1 MPIEA
6 ALFFDN
12 DLEYCNTFS
21 PWANR
26 VTPFHIGGYQRPEG
40 EPFPIKPWAEM
51 EDFRSK
57 LTTAGK
63 LVFDQLRIITGTF
76 PPEGRG
82 DSYDDTAGI
91 TFPQAQ
97 VILRALERKAEI
109 HGGAANVAAIFDFD
123 RTLSLFEG
131 FIGGNHET
139 IPENSG
145 IQGYLNLLNDAC
157 PIRVDGS
164 QVLTTP
170 AGLIDYLFGGPERV
184 AWLQQLL
191 HTIRTNGHPLIIL
204 TNNSTALKNSQLFKD
219 FFPAELDYPE
229 FTVICGAPYEGHKP
243 RALYK
248 NPAFRHLFQSKLTV
262 ENRYIIRFNRDA
274 EHAPLLHVEFT
285 QHEREPVVLEVN
297 QLFPLPAPP
306 AALARR
312 RATRKRKRRN
322 RKN

>member
-51 EDFRSK
+51 ADFRSK
-57 LTTAGK
+57 LTPEGK
-63 LVFDQLRIITGTF
+63 HVFDQLRIITGTF
-76 PPEGRG
+76 PPEGQG
-82 DSYDDTAGI
+82 DSYDETAGI

-97 VILRALERKAEI
+97 VILHALGRKAAI
-109 HGGAANVAAIFDFD
+109 HGAENVAAIFDFD
-123 RTLSLFEG
+123 RTLSMFEG
-131 FIGGNHET
+131 FIGGNHES

-157 PIRVDGS
+157 PIASDGAP
-164 QVLTTP
+164 VLTTP
-170 AGLIDYLFGGPERV
+170 AGLIDYMFGGPERV
-184 AWLQQLL
+184 AWLQTLL
-191 HTIRTNGHPLIIL
+191 HTIRTRGHPLVIL
-204 TNNSTALKNSQLFKD
+204 TNNSTALRNPQLFKD

-229 FTVICGAPYEGHKP
+229 FGVICGSPYEGHKP

-248 NPAFRHLFQSKLTV
+248 NPAFKHLFQSKLTV
-262 ENRYIIRFNRDA
+262 ENRYIIRFSRDA

-285 QHEREPVVLEVN
+285 QRNPVIVGVN
-297 QLFPLPAPP
+297 ELFPLPAPVP
-306 AALARR
+306 AQARR
-312 RATRKRKRRN
+312 RATRKRRN
-322 RKN
+322 HRKN